1 MSKPLLSSA
10 ASARLE
16 TMFSRIYAA
25 VVAVLQVE
33 VIANAIFQ
41 APYLG
46 VGKWWVVIY
55 VTLPIIGMNLWAWLR
70 GSLGFWAYLHGAT
83 VLIALWRWQTLVVD
97 PNLLPENFQAWV
109 WWLVGMATIT
119 MGVAKP
125 LWLGAVYLVAA
136 SASWFYL
143 DTSVAGGSGDPA
155 IALQDSVYIFLL
167 GGAVS
172 SLIRLTRDGARRA
185 DEANSIAI
193 ASAVEQ
199 AQTDAAERERQRI
212 DALVH
217 DRVLNTLLV
226 AANVK
231 SEQEQQAVATMA
243 IDAIASLESAVS
255 DQEFESRVTTL
266 GLYRSLRKAAFR
278 ASQDIEV
285 EILSAGLEEIPAEIA
300 QTITE
305 AALQAMD
312 NAVRHSK
319 AGRIQLRLGSPTL
332 AGLVVEVKD
341 NGTGFTPERLPKDR
355 LGISTSIKA
364 RMELIGGEAQV
375 SSSPGNGTTVLLR
388 WAK

>member
-1 MSKPLLSSA
+1 
-10 ASARLE
+10 
-16 TMFSRIYAA
+16 MFSRIYAA

-119 MGVAKP
+119 MGVVKP
-125 LWLGAVYLVAA
+125 LWLGALYLVAA

>member
-1 MSKPLLSSA
+1 
-10 ASARLE
+10 
-16 TMFSRIYAA
+16 MFSRIYAA

-33 VIANAIFQ
+33 VIANAFFQ

-55 VTLPIIGMNLWAWLR
+55 VTLPIIGMNVWAWLR

-83 VLIALWRWQTLVVD
+83 VLIALWRWQTLVED

-125 LWLGAVYLVAA
+125 LWLGALYLVAA

-143 DTSVAGGSGDPA
+143 DTSIAGGSGDPA
-155 IALQDSVYIFLL
+155 IALQDSVYVFLL

-172 SLIRLTRDGARRA
+172 SLIRLTREGARRA

-193 ASAVEQ
+193 ESAVEQ
-199 AQTDAAERERQRI
+199 AQIDAAERERQRI

-226 AANVK
+226 AANAK

-243 IDAIASLESAVS
+243 VDAIASLESAVS
-255 DQEFESRVTTL
+255 DQEYESRVTTL

-278 ASQDIEV
+278 TSHDIEV

-319 AGRIQLRLGSPTL
+319 AGRIQLSLGSPTL

>member
-1 MSKPLLSSA
+1 
-10 ASARLE
+10 
-16 TMFSRIYAA
+16 MFSRIYAA

-33 VIANAIFQ
+33 VIANAFFQ

-55 VTLPIIGMNLWAWLR
+55 VTLPIIGMNVWAWLR

-83 VLIALWRWQTLVVD
+83 VLIALWRWQTLVED

-125 LWLGAVYLVAA
+125 LWLGALYLVAA

-143 DTSVAGGSGDPA
+143 DTSIAGGSGDPA
-155 IALQDSVYIFLL
+155 IALQDSVYVFLL

-172 SLIRLTRDGARRA
+172 SLIRLTREGARRA

-193 ASAVEQ
+193 ESAVEQ
-199 AQTDAAERERQRI
+199 AQIDAAERERQRI

-226 AANVK
+226 AANAK

-243 IDAIASLESAVS
+243 VDAIASLESAVS
-255 DQEFESRVTTL
+255 DQEYESRVTTL

-278 ASQDIEV
+278 TSHDIEV

-319 AGRIQLRLGSPTL
+319 AVRIQLSLGSPTL

-375 SSSPGNGTTVLLR
+375 SSSPGNGTKVLLR

>member
-1 MSKPLLSSA
+1 
-10 ASARLE
+10 
-16 TMFSRIYAA
+16 MFSRIYAA

-55 VTLPIIGMNLWAWLR
+55 VTLPIIGMNVWAWLR

-125 LWLGAVYLVAA
+125 LWLGAVYLAAA

-155 IALQDSVYIFLL
+155 IALQDSIYVFLL

-226 AANVK
+226 AANAK

-243 IDAIASLESAVS
+243 VDAIASLESAVS
-255 DQEFESRVTTL
+255 DQEYESRVTTL

-319 AGRIQLRLGSPTL
+319 AGRIKLSLGSPTL

>member
-1 MSKPLLSSA
+1 
-10 ASARLE
+10 
-16 TMFSRIYAA
+16 MFSRIYAA

-55 VTLPIIGMNLWAWLR
+55 VTLPIIGMNAWAWLR

-109 WWLVGMATIT
+109 WWLVGTATIT

-125 LWLGAVYLVAA
+125 LWLGALYLVAA

-155 IALQDSVYIFLL
+155 IALQDSVYVFLL

-172 SLIRLTRDGARRA
+172 SLIRLTREGARRA

-193 ASAVEQ
+193 AFAIEQ
-199 AQTDAAERERQRI
+199 AQIDAAERERQRI

-226 AANVK
+226 AANAK
-231 SEQEQQAVATMA
+231 SIQEQQAVATMA
-243 IDAIASLESAVS
+243 IEAIASLESAVS
-255 DQEFESRVTTL
+255 DQEYESRVTTL

-278 ASQDIEV
+278 TSHDIEV

-305 AALQAMD
+305 SALQAMD

-319 AGRIQLRLGSPTL
+319 ANRIELRLGSPTL

-341 NGTGFTPERLPKDR
+341 NGTGFSPERLPKDR

-364 RMELIGGEAQV
+364 RMDLIGGEAQV

>member
-1 MSKPLLSSA
+1 
-10 ASARLE
+10 
-16 TMFSRIYAA
+16 MFSRSYAA
-25 VVAVLQVE
+25 VLAVLQVE

-46 VGKWWVVIY
+46 LGKWALVAY
-55 VTLPIIGMNLWAWLR
+55 VTVPIIGMNIWAWLR
-70 GSLGFWAYLHGAT
+70 GSLGFWAYLYGAT
-83 VLIALWRWQTLVVD
+83 VLFAMWRWQTLVVD
-97 PNLLPENFQAWV
+97 PNLLPDDFQAWV
-109 WWLVGMATIT
+109 WWLLGTATIT

-125 LWLGAVYLVAA
+125 LWLGAVYLVVA

-143 DTSVAGGSGDPA
+143 DTSVAGGSGNPA
-155 IALQDSVYIFLL
+155 IALQDSLYVFLL

-193 ASAVEQ
+193 ASAIEQ
-199 AQTDAAERERQRI
+199 AQIDAAERERQRI

-226 AANVK
+226 AANAK
-231 SEQEQQAVATMA
+231 SEQEQQAVAAMA
-243 IDAIASLESAVS
+243 VDAIASLESAAS
-255 DQEFESRVTTL
+255 DQEFDSIVTTL

-278 ASQDIEV
+278 ASRDIEV

-312 NAVRHSK
+312 NAIRHSQ
-319 AGRIQLRLGSPTL
+319 ADRIELRLGSPTIG
-332 AGLVVEVKD
+332 GLVVEVKD

-355 LGISTSIKA
+355 LGIRTSIKA

-388 WAK
+388 WEK

>member
-10 ASARLE
+10 ASVRLE

-55 VTLPIIGMNLWAWLR
+55 VTLPIIGMNVWAWLR

-109 WWLVGMATIT
+109 WWLVGTATIT

-125 LWLGAVYLVAA
+125 LWLGALYLVAA

-155 IALQDSVYIFLL
+155 IALQDSVYVFLL

-172 SLIRLTRDGARRA
+172 SLIRLTREGARRA

-193 ASAVEQ
+193 AFAIEQ
-199 AQTDAAERERQRI
+199 AQIDAAERERQRI

-226 AANVK
+226 AANAK
-231 SEQEQQAVATMA
+231 SIQEQQAVATLA
-243 IDAIASLESAVS
+243 IEAIASLESAVS
-255 DQEFESRVTTL
+255 DQEYESRVTTL

-278 ASQDIEV
+278 TSHDIEV

-305 AALQAMD
+305 SALQAMD

-319 AGRIQLRLGSPTL
+319 ANRIELRLGSPTL

-341 NGTGFTPERLPKDR
+341 NGTGFSPERLPKDR

-364 RMELIGGEAQV
+364 RMDLIGGEAQV

>member
-1 MSKPLLSSA
+1 
-10 ASARLE
+10 
-16 TMFSRIYAA
+16 MFSRIYAA

-55 VTLPIIGMNLWAWLR
+55 VTLPIIGMNVWAWLR

-125 LWLGAVYLVAA
+125 LWLGALYLVAA

-155 IALQDSVYIFLL
+155 IALQDSIYVFLL

-193 ASAVEQ
+193 ESAVEQ

-226 AANVK
+226 AANAK

-243 IDAIASLESAVS
+243 VDAIASLEFAAS

-319 AGRIQLRLGSPTL
+319 AGRIQLRLGNPTL

-355 LGISTSIKA
+355 LGISTPIKA
-364 RMELIGGEAQV
+364 RKELIGGQAQA